1 MRSSREIVARFP
13 ARNLPHRRPLQ
24 LDSLLQQNMPE
35 TNEEKARAY
44 MHRLLATMREAGGSD
59 LFIANDF
66 PPSMKAHGNIRP
78 LGSQKLTGQVT
89 RELAYSIMNER
100 QRAEFEREM
109 ECNFAIALPGLSR
122 FRVNVLMQQ
131 QHVGMVVRTIASEIP
146 TFDKLGLPDVLQ
158 QIVMHKRGLVLV
170 VGATGSGKST
180 SLAAMIDHRNRTSS
194 GHIITIE
201 DPVEYVH
208 ESRGCLVT
216 HREVG
221 VDTHSWH
228 HALKNTLRQAP
239 DVILIGE
246 IRDAETMEHAIA
258 FAETGHLCL
267 GTLHANNANQ
277 TLDRIINFFPEERR
291 NQLLMDLSANLRAI
305 VSQRLVR
312 MQDGEGRKAAIEIL
326 INTPTIA
333 ERIFKGEFHELKTIM
348 SRSRELGMRTFDW
361 ALFDLYNDGHIA
373 YEEAI
378 RNADSANELRL
389 NIKLKSPRGEPPSSS
404 GLALSIDQEPSEED
418 RLAEMQRQREKRKHV
433 EQERELK
440 LAEEKRQ
447 ELAKKREIEDRQL
460 EALRREKQQRLE
472 MVGK

>member
-1 MRSSREIVARFP
+1 MSNF
-13 ARNLPHRRPLQ
+13 
-24 LDSLLQQNMPE
+24 
-35 TNEEKARAY
+35 TEEQARAY
-44 MHRLLATMREAGGSD
+44 MHKLLAAMTEAGGSD

-78 LGSQKLTGQVT
+78 LTSQKLAGAVT
-89 RELAYSIMNER
+89 RQLANSVMNER
-100 QRAEFEREM
+100 QREEFAREF
-109 ECNFAIALPGLSR
+109 ECNFALAIPGLSR
-122 FRVNVLMQQ
+122 FRVNIFIQQ
-131 QHVGMVVRTIASEIP
+131 QHVGMVVRTIASEMP
-146 TFDKLGLPDVLQ
+146 NFEKLGLPETLKDV
-158 QIVMHKRGLVLV
+158 VMNKRGLVLV

-180 SLAAMIDHRNRTSS
+180 SLAAMIDHRNRTSA

-208 ESRGCLVT
+208 ASIMSLVT

-312 MQDGEGRKAAIEIL
+312 TQDGEGRKAAIEIL
-326 INTPTIA
+326 LNTPTIS
-333 ERIFKGEFHELKTIM
+333 ERIFKGEFHELKAIM
-348 SRSRELGMRTFDW
+348 GKSRELGMRTFDW
-361 ALFDLYNDGHIA
+361 ALFELYNDNHIS

-389 NIKLKSPRGEPPSSS
+389 NIKLRSPRGEPATSS
-404 GLALSIDQEPSEED
+404 ALSLSIHEGPTEE
-418 RLAEMQRQREKRKHV
+418 QRQIELQKQQEKKRQL
-433 EQERELK
+433 EQERLLE
-440 LAEEKRQ
+440 R
-447 ELAKKREIEDRQL
+447 KRELDRKREAEDEQL
-460 EALRREKQQRLE
+460 SVLRLKKQRAEL
-472 MVGK
+472 VGK

>member
-1 MRSSREIVARFP
+1 MSSF
-13 ARNLPHRRPLQ
+13 
-24 LDSLLQQNMPE
+24 
-35 TNEEKARAY
+35 TEEQARAY
-44 MHRLLATMREAGGSD
+44 MHKLLAAMTEAGGSD

-78 LGSQKLTGQVT
+78 LTSQKLTGAVT
-89 RELAYSIMNER
+89 RQLANSVMNER
-100 QRAEFEREM
+100 QREEFAREF
-109 ECNFAIALPGLSR
+109 ECNFALAIPGLSR
-122 FRVNVLMQQ
+122 FRVNIFIQQ
-131 QHVGMVVRTIASEIP
+131 QHVGMVVRTIASEMP
-146 TFDKLGLPDVLQ
+146 NFEKLGLPETLKDV
-158 QIVMHKRGLVLV
+158 VMNKRGLVLV
-170 VGATGSGKST
+170 GGPTSSDKST
-180 SLAAMIDHRNRTSS
+180 SLAAMLDHRNRTSS

-208 ESRGCLVT
+208 ESKRCLVT

-267 GTLHANNANQ
+267 GTLHANNAKQ

-312 MQDGEGRKAAIEIL
+312 TQDGEGRKAAIEIL
-326 INTPTIA
+326 LNTPTIS
-333 ERIFKGEFHELKTIM
+333 ERIFKGEFHELKAIM
-348 SRSRELGMRTFDW
+348 GKSRELGMRTFDW
-361 ALFDLYNDGHIA
+361 ALFELYNDNHIS

-389 NIKLKSPRGEPPSSS
+389 NIKLRSPRGEPATSS
-404 GLALSIDQEPSEED
+404 ALSLSIHEEPTGEERQLELQKQQEKK
-418 RLAEMQRQREKRKHV
+418 RQM
-433 EQERELK
+433 EQERLLERKRELD
-440 LAEEKRQ
+440 R
-447 ELAKKREIEDRQL
+447 KREIEDQQL
-460 EALRREKQQRLE
+460 EMLRVQKQRVEL
-472 MVGK
+472 VGK

>member
-1 MRSSREIVARFP
+1 M
-13 ARNLPHRRPLQ
+13 
-24 LDSLLQQNMPE
+24 
-35 TNEEKARAY
+35 
-44 MHRLLATMREAGGSD
+44 
-59 LFIANDF
+59 
-66 PPSMKAHGNIRP
+66 
-78 LGSQKLTGQVT
+78 
-89 RELAYSIMNER
+89 
-100 QRAEFEREM
+100 
-109 ECNFAIALPGLSR
+109 
-122 FRVNVLMQQ
+122 
-131 QHVGMVVRTIASEIP
+131 RTIASEMP
-146 TFDKLGLPDVLQ
+146 TFEKLGLPENLKDV
-158 QIVMHKRGLVLV
+158 VMSKRGLVLV

-208 ESRGCLVT
+208 ESRNCLVT

-221 VDTHSWH
+221 VDTQSWH

-312 MQDGEGRKAAIEIL
+312 TQDGEGRKAAIEIL
-326 INTPTIA
+326 LNTPTIA
-333 ERIFKGEFHELKTIM
+333 ERIFKGEFHELKAIM
-348 SRSRELGMRTFDW
+348 AKSRELGMRTFDW
-361 ALFDLYNDGHIA
+361 ALFELYNDGHIA

-389 NIKLKSPRGEPPSSS
+389 NIKLRSPRGEPATSSAIS
-404 GLALSIDQEPSEED
+404 LSMHEEPSEE
-418 RLAEMQRQREKRKHV
+418 ERQQALQKQQERKRQL
-433 EQERELK
+433 EQERLLK
-440 LAEEKRQ
+440 LQEERKR
-447 ELAKKREIEDRQL
+447 ELEKKRELEDQQL
-460 EALRREKQQRLE
+460 ETLRLQKQQRLE
-472 MVGK
+472 QVGK